1 MFSDPQSVTINSVA
15 QSMPRISQKE
25 RSAVYMKADQS
36 YTLTISHSP
45 RGKGHIGSLVRL
57 DQRAVV
63 TNPLDSSNDYD
74 TMSVSLVLDRPQYGF
89 TQAQA
94 EQLVAGFVAYLT
106 TGNVDK
112 LWGQES

>member
-1 MFSDPQSVTINSVA
+1 MFTDPVSITINSVA
-15 QSMPRISQKE
+15 QSMPRVSQKD

-36 YTLTISHSP
+36 FTLSLSHSNAA
-45 RGKGHIGSLVRL
+45 KGHIRSVARL

-63 TNPLDSSNDYD
+63 TNPLDSTNDYD
-74 TMSVSLVLDRPQYGF
+74 TLTFYCVLDRPSYGF

-94 EQLVAGFVAYLT
+94 EQIVAGFQAWLT
-106 TGNVDK
+106 AGIVDK

>member
-15 QSMPRISQKE
+15 QSMPRVSQKD
-25 RSAVYMKADQS
+25 RSAVYMKGDQS
-36 YTLTISHSP
+36 YTLSISHSAAAQ
-45 RGKGHIGSLVRL
+45 GHVRSLVRL

-63 TNPLDSSNDYD
+63 TNPLDSTNDYD
-74 TMSVSLVLDRPQYGF
+74 TMTFYCVLDRPTYGF

-94 EQLVAGFVAYLT
+94 EQLVAGFQAWLT
-106 TGNVDK
+106 AGNVDK